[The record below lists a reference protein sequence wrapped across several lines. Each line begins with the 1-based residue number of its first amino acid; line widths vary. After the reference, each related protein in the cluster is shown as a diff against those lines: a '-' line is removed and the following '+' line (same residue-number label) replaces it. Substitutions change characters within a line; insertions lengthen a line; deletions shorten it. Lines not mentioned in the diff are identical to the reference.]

1 MFTKTRIVFTISLVL
16 AALSLVSCSAHYVHR
31 EATLQNARGVW
42 EHAGVPPYM
51 RLHISDSGNGSLVTI
66 MDKDNIFVLYIE
78 SFIPGENYFEI
89 VLKDSD
95 TNNKT
100 KIKGRVMTDS
110 ILLDDNNK
118 PDEPLILIREDI
130 LSKYR
135 EKASILSENGVKK

>member
-1 MFTKTRIVFTISLVL
+1 
-16 AALSLVSCSAHYVHR
+16 
-31 EATLQNARGVW
+31 
-42 EHAGVPPYM
+42 
-51 RLHISDSGNGSLVTI
+51 